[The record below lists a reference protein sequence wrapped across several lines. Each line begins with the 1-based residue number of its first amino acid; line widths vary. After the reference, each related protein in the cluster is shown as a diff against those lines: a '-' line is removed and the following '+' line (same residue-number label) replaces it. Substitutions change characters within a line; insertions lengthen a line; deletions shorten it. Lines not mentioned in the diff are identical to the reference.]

1 MRKQLPQ
8 ENSARVLG
16 LALAAWAAVVAA
28 AAVRGVFAT
37 LSTAEIYGLNDRMGS
52 IEPGKI
58 ANLTVTDG
66 DLFQT
71 NTKIRFVVIDGVKY
85 EPVPE
90 AAPARGEQAATAEV
104 R

>member
-1 MRKQLPQ
+1 VKK
-8 ENSARVLG
+8 AVDAG
-16 LALAAWAAVVAA
+16 LDREV
-28 AAVRGVFAT
+28 AVRALT
-37 LSTAEIYGLNDRMGS
+37 LSPAEIYGVSDRIGS

-71 NTKIRFVVIDGVKY
+71 STKVKFVVIDGVKY

-90 AAPARGEQAATAEV
+90 AVPAAREEV
-104 R
+104 K